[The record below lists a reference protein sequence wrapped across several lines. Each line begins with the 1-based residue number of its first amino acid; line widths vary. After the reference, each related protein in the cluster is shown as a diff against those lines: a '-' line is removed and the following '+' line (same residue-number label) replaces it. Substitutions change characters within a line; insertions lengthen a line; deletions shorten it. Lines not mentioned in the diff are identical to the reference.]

1 MVFEY
6 VVICILMVLAFLG
19 WVATYL
25 LHGELSSKEDYIQDL
40 LAENQA
46 FASQLLRKET
56 KECLS
61 KRKRGLKSGGST
73 KSETA

>member
-1 MVFEY
+1 MEY
-6 VVICILMVLAFLG
+6 VVIVVLGVIAFAG
-19 WVATYL
+19 WVAAYL
-25 LHGELSSKEDYIQDL
+25 LHGELSQKEEYIQDL
-40 LAENQA
+40 LAENKA